1 MAVGILSQEDSRAT
15 TALTGEAG
23 RSGIAAPPA
32 VVGDPR
38 DPATWKLP
46 VEAYAPT
53 ASETRVVSVA
63 RDKLIDECMAKA
75 GFEQWVPAP
84 DLPALGGDTPTDWR
98 YGVHDAAQAAQHG
111 YHPDPARQQ
120 AYDEALA
127 VGAVDR
133 SGADDGVLKACAAT
147 ADAQVPPVQEAS
159 IVQEINT
166 QSFKAAEESPSVEE
180 AFRQWSACM
189 KSKGYVYA
197 RPMDANDDPRFAA
210 RDEVTDL
217 EIATAKADVACRD
230 RYQVEKTWFEAEVQL
245 QQSGIKKHHAALEA
259 ARVQH
264 KATVAKATALA
275 R

>member
-1 MAVGILSQEDSRAT
+1 MT
-15 TALTGEAG
+15 TPLNGEAD
-23 RSGIAAPPA
+23 RPGIAAPPA

-38 DPATWKLP
+38 DPSTWKLP

-53 ASETRVVSVA
+53 ASETRVISVA

-84 DLPALGGDTPTDWR
+84 DLPELGGDTPTDWR
-98 YGVHDAAQAAQHG
+98 YGVHDAAQAAKHG
-111 YHPDPARQQ
+111 YHPDPARQR

-133 SGADDGVLKACAAT
+133 SGADEGALKGCATT
-147 ADAQVPPVQEAS
+147 ADAQVPPAQEAG
-159 IVQEINT
+159 IVQEINA
-166 QSFKAAEESPSVEE
+166 QSFKAAEDSPSVEE

-217 EIATAKADVACRD
+217 EIATAKADVECRD
-230 RYQVEKTWFEAEVQL
+230 RHQVEKTWFDAEVRL
-245 QQSGIKKHHAALEA
+245 QQSAIKKHHAALVA
-259 ARVQH
+259 ARAQS

-275 R
+275 K